1 MSMDLAGFL
10 DRLEL
15 FWGSPPFPHRVLYI
29 IIKLNDLGRRVKRH
43 FILLEL
49 DGPHPANRCAGDGD
63 GHYLNL
69 L

>member
-15 FWGSPPFPHRVLYI
+15 FGVVPLPPVFLYI
-29 IIKLNDLGRRVKRH
+29 IIKLNDLGRRVKRI

-63 GHYLNL
+63 GRCLNL

>member
-15 FWGSPPFPHRVLYI
+15 FGVVLLPPVFLYI

-63 GHYLNL
+63 GRYLNL